1 MAFSGEDSAEDYLG
15 AVAVPVLREVAGE
28 LRGLGVDAQ
37 VRRSADDL
45 DEGDAEL
52 TVDPGGDHPFHY
64 RLRLRSVRVPGHGRR
79 VRADEDTYS
88 RLEVRVGEAAPGYDV
103 LGYTYT
109 QLIDDVL
116 GQYERHLE
124 GLGLQEPLPA
134 PRRSSAERPIRD

>member
-1 MAFSGEDSAEDYLG
+1 MAFSGEDSAEDYLR

-52 TVDPGGDHPFHY
+52 TVDPGGDHPFRY
-64 RLRLRSVRVPGHGRR
+64 RLRLRSVRIPGHGSR

-88 RLEVRVGEAAPGYDV
+88 RLEAQVGVAAPGYDV

-109 QLIDDVL
+109 QLVDDVL

-124 GLGLQEPLPA
+124 VLGLQEPLPD

>member
-1 MAFSGEDSAEDYLG
+1 MAFSGEDSAEDYLE

-28 LRGLGVDAQ
+28 LCGQDLDAQ

-45 DEGDAEL
+45 VEGGAEL

-64 RLRLRSVRVPGHGRR
+64 RLRLRSVRIPDHGRR
-79 VRADEDTYS
+79 ARADEDTYS
-88 RLEVRVGEAAPGYDV
+88 RLEVQVGEAAPGYDV

-116 GQYERHLE
+116 DQYERHLE
-124 GLGLQEPLPA
+124 LLRLQEPIPA
-134 PRRSSAERPIRD
+134 LRRPSAERPVRD